1 MRVIQAINMA
11 LVFYNLIFIPLQ
23 FAYRI
28 KFKGVFLA
36 LEIIT
41 IVMYLTEIG
50 LRIYTL
56 IRIKRLKNTQL
67 AQIKNSSERK
77 LFAN

>member
-1 MRVIQAINMA
+1 MRVILLINMA
-11 LVFYNLIFIPLQ
+11 LVFYNMIFIPLQ

-28 KFKGVFLA
+28 EFKGVFLA

-50 LRIYTL
+50 LRIYTVL
-56 IRIKRLKNTQL
+56 RINRLKDTQL
-67 AQIKNSSERK
+67 AQIKNSSDRK

>member
-1 MRVIQAINMA
+1 MRVILLINMV
-11 LVFYNLIFIPLQ
+11 LVFYNMIFIPLQ

-28 KFKGVFLA
+28 EFKGVFLA

-50 LRIYTL
+50 LRIYTVL
-56 IRIKRLKNTQL
+56 RINKLKDTQL
-67 AQIKNSSERK
+67 AQIKNSSDRK

>member
-1 MRVIQAINMA
+1 MRMILLINMA
-11 LVFYNLIFIPLQ
+11 LVFYNMIFIPLQ

-28 KFKGVFLA
+28 EFKGIFLA

-50 LRIYTL
+50 LRIYTV
-56 IRIKRLKNTQL
+56 IRINRLKDTQL
-67 AQIKNSSERK
+67 AQIKNSSDRK

>member
-28 KFKGVFLA
+28 EFKGVFLA

-67 AQIKNSSERK
+67 TQIKNSSERK

>member
-1 MRVIQAINMA
+1 MRVILLINMA
-11 LVFYNLIFIPLQ
+11 LVFYNMIFIPLQ

-28 KFKGVFLA
+28 EFKGIFLA

-50 LRIYTL
+50 LRIYTV
-56 IRIKRLKNTQL
+56 IRINRLKDTQL
-67 AQIKNSSERK
+67 AQIKNSSDRK

>member
-1 MRVIQAINMA
+1 MRVILLINMA
-11 LVFYNLIFIPLQ
+11 LVFYNMIFIPLQ

-28 KFKGVFLA
+28 EFKGVFLA

-50 LRIYTL
+50 LRIYTVL
-56 IRIKRLKNTQL
+56 RINKLKDTQL
-67 AQIKNSSERK
+67 AQIKNSSDRK